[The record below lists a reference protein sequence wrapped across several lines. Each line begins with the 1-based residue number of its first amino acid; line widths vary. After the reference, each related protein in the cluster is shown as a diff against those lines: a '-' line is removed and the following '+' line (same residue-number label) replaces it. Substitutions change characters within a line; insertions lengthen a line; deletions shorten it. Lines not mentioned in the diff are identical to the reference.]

1 MLKNISIESLFDIY
15 SYTLEIKPDEVPI
28 RFITGPNGYG
38 KTTILNILN
47 ALYTSKIHELAVIP
61 FRHLLLTF
69 DDGYEVAV
77 VQRRDYAAEEDADEQ
92 ALANVHLNIEF
103 RKSGNERFLY
113 SIEWDSQK
121 EDVSEDDL
129 GNLGLSLY
137 FASHPLY
144 YIRDGRVQTPDGVP
158 TVKKHVDM
166 LKELLRENINSE
178 NQSFLDRLKAF
189 SDIIG
194 RSDFAHKTMQI
205 HSRYGYR
212 FIADNEERTILA
224 VDKLSSGE
232 QQMLIMAFELLFM
245 APDDSLVLIDE
256 PEISF
261 HQMWQVDYL
270 ANLRSIIALRNLQC
284 IVSTHSPQIFNMN
297 WDLTVDLY
305 EQSQANL

>member
-1 MLKNISIESLFDIY
+1 MLKTISIESLFDIY
-15 SYTLEIKPDEVPI
+15 SYTLDIKPDEVPL

-47 ALYTSKIHELAVIP
+47 ALYTSKIRELAVIP
-61 FRHLLLTF
+61 FKHLQLTF
-69 DDGYEVAV
+69 DDGYEVSVA
-77 VQRRDYAAEEDADEQ
+77 QLRDYTVDEDADEQ
-92 ALANVHLNIEF
+92 SLANVHLDIKF
-103 RKSGNERFLY
+103 RKSGNERSLY
-113 SIEWDSQK
+113 SIRWDTGG
-121 EDVSEDDL
+121 EEDL

-137 FASHPLY
+137 FTSHPLY
-144 YIRDGRVQTPDGVP
+144 YIRDGRVQGVP
-158 TVKKHVDM
+158 TVRKHVDI
-166 LKELLRENINSE
+166 LKELLRENANSE
-178 NQSFLDRLKAF
+178 NQSFRERLKVF
-189 SDIIG
+189 SDIIEK
-194 RSDFAHKTMQI
+194 SAFAHKTMQI
-205 HSRYGYR
+205 DPRYGYR

-232 QQMLIMAFELLFM
+232 QQILIMAFELLFM

-270 ANLRSIIALRNLQC
+270 ANLQSIMALRNLQC

-297 WDLTVDLY
+297 WDLSVDLY

>member
-1 MLKNISIESLFDIY
+1 MLKTISIESLFDIY
-15 SYTLEIKPDEVPI
+15 SYTLDIKPDEVPL

-47 ALYTSKIHELAVIP
+47 SLYTSKIRELAVIP
-61 FRHLLLTF
+61 FKHLQLTF
-69 DDGYEVAV
+69 DDGYEVTVA
-77 VQRRDYAAEEDADEQ
+77 QLRDYTIDEDADESS
-92 ALANVHLNIEF
+92 LTNVHLDIEF
-103 RKSGNERFLY
+103 RKSGNEQFVY
-113 SIEWDSQK
+113 SIKWNSQK
-121 EDVSEDDL
+121 EVDSEEDL
-129 GNLGLSLY
+129 GNSGLSLY
-137 FASHPLY
+137 FTSHPLY

-158 TVKKHVDM
+158 TVKKHVDI
-166 LKELLRENINSE
+166 LKALLRETE
-178 NQSFLDRLKAF
+178 NQSFRERLKVF
-189 SDIIG
+189 SDIIKK
-194 RSDFAHKTMQI
+194 SAFAHKTMQI
-205 HSRYGYR
+205 DPRYGYR

-270 ANLRSIIALRNLQC
+270 ANLQSIMALRNLQC

-297 WDLTVDLY
+297 WDLSVDLY

>member
-1 MLKNISIESLFDIY
+1 MLKTISIESLFDIY
-15 SYTLEIKPDEVPI
+15 SYTLDIKPDEVPL

-47 ALYTSKIHELAVIP
+47 ALYTGKIRELAVIP
-61 FRHLLLTF
+61 FKHLQLTF
-69 DDGYEVAV
+69 DDGYEVSVA
-77 VQRRDYAAEEDADEQ
+77 QLRDYTVDEDADEQ
-92 ALANVHLNIEF
+92 SLANVHLDIKF
-103 RKSGNERFLY
+103 RKSGNERSLY
-113 SIEWDSQK
+113 SIRWDTGGE
-121 EDVSEDDL
+121 EDL
-129 GNLGLSLY
+129 RNLGLSLY
-137 FASHPLY
+137 FTSHPLY

-158 TVKKHVDM
+158 TVRKHVDI
-166 LKELLRENINSE
+166 LKELLRENANSE
-178 NQSFLDRLKAF
+178 NQSFRECLKVF
-189 SDIIG
+189 SDIIEK
-194 RSDFAHKTMQI
+194 SAFAHKTMQI
-205 HSRYGYR
+205 DLRYGYR

-270 ANLRSIIALRNLQC
+270 ANLKSIMALRNLQC

-297 WDLTVDLY
+297 WDLSVDLY

>member
-1 MLKNISIESLFDIY
+1 MLKTISIESLFDIY
-15 SYTLEIKPDEVPI
+15 SYTLDIKPDEVPL

-47 ALYTSKIHELAVIP
+47 ALYTGKIRELAVIP
-61 FRHLLLTF
+61 FKHLQLTF
-69 DDGYEVAV
+69 DDGYEVSVA
-77 VQRRDYAAEEDADEQ
+77 QLRDYTVDEDADEQ
-92 ALANVHLNIEF
+92 SLANVHLDIKF
-103 RKSGNERFLY
+103 RKSGNERSLY
-113 SIEWDSQK
+113 SIRWDTGG
-121 EDVSEDDL
+121 EEDL

-137 FASHPLY
+137 FTSHPLY

-158 TVKKHVDM
+158 TVRKHVDI
-166 LKELLRENINSE
+166 LKELLRENANSE
-178 NQSFLDRLKAF
+178 NQSFRERLKVF
-189 SDIIG
+189 SDIIEK
-194 RSDFAHKTMQI
+194 SAFAHKTMQI
-205 HSRYGYR
+205 DLRYGYR

-270 ANLRSIIALRNLQC
+270 ANLQSIMALRNLQC
-284 IVSTHSPQIFNMN
+284 IVSTHSPQIGRAPSE
-297 WDLTVDLY
+297 L
-305 EQSQANL
+305 QSPDHLV

>member
-1 MLKNISIESLFDIY
+1 MLKTISIESLFDIY
-15 SYTLEIKPDEVPI
+15 SYTLDIKPDEVPL

-47 ALYTSKIHELAVIP
+47 ALYTSKIRELAVIP
-61 FRHLLLTF
+61 FKHLQLTF
-69 DDGYEVAV
+69 DDGYEVSVA
-77 VQRRDYAAEEDADEQ
+77 QLRDYTVDEDADEQ
-92 ALANVHLNIEF
+92 SLANVHLDIKF
-103 RKSGNERFLY
+103 RKSGNERSLY
-113 SIEWDSQK
+113 SIRWDTGG
-121 EDVSEDDL
+121 EEDL

-137 FASHPLY
+137 FTSHPLY
-144 YIRDGRVQTPDGVP
+144 YIRDGRVQGVP
-158 TVKKHVDM
+158 TVRKHVDI
-166 LKELLRENINSE
+166 LKELLRENANSE
-178 NQSFLDRLKAF
+178 NQSFRERLKVF
-189 SDIIG
+189 SDIIEK
-194 RSDFAHKTMQI
+194 SAFAHKTMQI
-205 HSRYGYR
+205 DPRYGYR

-270 ANLRSIIALRNLQC
+270 ANLQSIMALRNLQC

-297 WDLTVDLY
+297 WDLSVDLY

>member
-1 MLKNISIESLFDIY
+1 MLKTISIESLFDIY
-15 SYTLEIKPDEVPI
+15 SYTLDIKPDEVPL

-47 ALYTSKIHELAVIP
+47 ALYTGKIRELAVIP
-61 FRHLLLTF
+61 FKHLQLTF
-69 DDGYEVAV
+69 DDGYEVTVA
-77 VQRRDYAAEEDADEQ
+77 QLRDYTIDEDADESS
-92 ALANVHLNIEF
+92 LTNVHLDIEF
-103 RKSGNERFLY
+103 RKSGNERSLY
-113 SIEWDSQK
+113 SIRWDTGG
-121 EDVSEDDL
+121 EEDL

-137 FASHPLY
+137 FTSHPLY

-166 LKELLRENINSE
+166 LKVLLRETE
-178 NQSFLDRLKAF
+178 NQSFRERLKVF
-189 SDIIG
+189 SDIIEK
-194 RSDFAHKTMQI
+194 SAFAHKTMQI
-205 HSRYGYR
+205 DPRYGYR

-270 ANLRSIIALRNLQC
+270 ANLQSIMALRNLQC

-297 WDLTVDLY
+297 WDLSVDLY

>member
-1 MLKNISIESLFDIY
+1 MLKTISIESLFDIY
-15 SYTLEIKPDEVPI
+15 SYTLDIKPDEVPL

-47 ALYTSKIHELAVIP
+47 ALYTGKIRELAVIP
-61 FRHLLLTF
+61 FKHLQLTF
-69 DDGYEVAV
+69 DDGYEVSVA
-77 VQRRDYAAEEDADEQ
+77 QLRDYTVDEDADEQ
-92 ALANVHLNIEF
+92 SLANVHLDIKF
-103 RKSGNERFLY
+103 RKSGNERSLY
-113 SIEWDSQK
+113 SIRWDTGG
-121 EDVSEDDL
+121 EEDL

-137 FASHPLY
+137 FTSHPLY

-158 TVKKHVDM
+158 TVRKHVDI
-166 LKELLRENINSE
+166 LKELLRENANSE
-178 NQSFLDRLKAF
+178 NQSFRERLKVF
-189 SDIIG
+189 SDIIEK
-194 RSDFAHKTMQI
+194 SAFAHKTMQI
-205 HSRYGYR
+205 DLRYGYR

-270 ANLRSIIALRNLQC
+270 GNLQC

-297 WDLTVDLY
+297 WDLSVDLY